1 MMRPSHSVFR
11 SLLLVVVLVLT
22 GSWGFLVH
30 RTVNQLSIYEL
41 PDAMAPFFYKN
52 KDYLV
57 YNSPRPDLRRNSDP
71 GEAPRHFI
79 DLEMF
84 GTAIPTKWEDAIARY
99 GWDSLQK
106 AGFVPWHIEW
116 VMQRLTG
123 AFRSGQKDSIL
134 FYAADLGH
142 YISDAVVPLHTTENY
157 DGQLTNQKGLHSLWE
172 SLIPELELAN
182 YQLSSTHKAVY
193 LKQPGKTIWK
203 SIRAA
208 HQMLPELLQKE
219 REVSA
224 QFTLEQKYRIQTRN
238 GKEFRSYTSG
248 FAKAYAASLGN
259 TVNQQLLAAT
269 DLLADCWYTCWVN
282 AGKPDLTGITGSWSE
297 GEQKQYQRELLYFN
311 NNQLLQNNA
320 LMSRSPQYQ
329 SGANN

>member
-1 MMRPSHSVFR
+1 MRPSHSVFR

-208 HQMLPELLQKE
+208 
-219 REVSA
+219 
-224 QFTLEQKYRIQTRN
+224 
-238 GKEFRSYTSG
+238 
-248 FAKAYAASLGN
+248 
-259 TVNQQLLAAT
+259 
-269 DLLADCWYTCWVN
+269 
-282 AGKPDLTGITGSWSE
+282 
-297 GEQKQYQRELLYFN
+297 
-311 NNQLLQNNA
+311 
-320 LMSRSPQYQ
+320 
-329 SGANN
+329 